1 MNGDGVVVKIYLDHI
16 FQWQQEG
23 LNCEPLAYDVVAWP
37 TRP

>member
-23 LNCEPLAYDVVAWP
+23 LNCEPLAYDVVA
-37 TRP
+37 